1 MAADALLLEVVTPER
16 EVVRDSVAEIQLPGS
31 NGYLGILPGHTP
43 LLTELGIGV
52 LSYRKGGDTRYAC
65 VFGGFAEVLP
75 DRVTVL
81 ADVAERAEEID
92 VARARAALAAAE
104 KMLGSSTADAG
115 TDWIAVQQSITRAQI
130 RLQAAVRNGRALGE
144 GETYRA
150 G

>member
-1 MAADALLLEVVTPER
+1 MALTADEEVGLDFGLSWLAREHPDLVRCVYSLNEAGGER
-16 EVVRDSVAEIQLPGS
+16 
-31 NGYLGILPGHTP
+31 
-43 LLTELGIGV
+43 
-52 LSYRKGGDTRYAC
+52 C